1 MVKKEDS
8 TGKRLNPGKS
18 FYTDTWCGY
27 VVTLATQ
34 HVHALTGID
43 DMKNTILS
51 DCLFIGVGDQ
61 TVSLSNCLALTCSS
75 IVAGRG
81 IILHRCACTHF

>member
-8 TGKRLNPGKS
+8 TGKQLNPGKS